1 MDPETANDEPLVLP
15 AMAHVAAPRGF
26 ASHLCPT
33 CRGTG
38 VLGRRE
44 KMLPIGDSMVV
55 LTQTR
60 WCPTCKGGGQ
70 VWQEER
76 RTA

>member
-1 MDPETANDEPLVLP
+1 MEDQAAYNAPRLLP

-26 ASHLCPT
+26 TSCQCST

-38 VLGRRE
+38 VLGRTH
-44 KMLPIGDSMVV
+44 KMEPIGASMVV
-55 LTQTR
+55 LTRTQ
-60 WCPTCKGGGQ
+60 WCPTCAGGGL